1 MLGELASHRYISL
14 TTFRRDGSQRSVPVW
29 VVSDD
34 GDRLLVRTGAQTQK
48 VKRILRDPRVHV
60 APADYRGRELGP
72 RVEARAR
79 VLGPEV
85 EGLVTTL
92 LQRKYGWQRRILELQ
107 ARLASLA
114 TRKPRA
120 ASVCLEIK

>member
-1 MLGELASHRYISL
+1 MLAELAKQRYVSV
-14 TTFRRDGSQRSVPVW
+14 TTFRRDGTQRSVPVW

-34 GDRLLVRTGAQTQK
+34 GDRLLVRTGAQTHK
-48 VKRILRDPRVHV
+48 VKRIRRDPRVHV

-79 VLGPEV
+79 VLGPEA
-85 EGLVTTL
+85 EGIVTEL
-92 LQRKYGWQRRILELQ
+92 LRRKYGWQLRVLELQ
-107 ARLASLA
+107 GRLIRLA

-120 ASVCLEIK
+120 VSVCLEIK